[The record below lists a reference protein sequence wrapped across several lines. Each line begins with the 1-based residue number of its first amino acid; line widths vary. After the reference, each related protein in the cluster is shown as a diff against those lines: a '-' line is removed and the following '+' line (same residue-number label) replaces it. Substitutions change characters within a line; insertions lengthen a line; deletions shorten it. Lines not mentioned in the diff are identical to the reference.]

1 MKKSLMLL
9 LIVLGTL
16 NTANAQRL
24 NFGKTIK
31 VMKDYIGASAEMME
45 NHPSSIIAKN
55 VHVFYGNNLSET
67 EYYTFVYD
75 FSTKNP
81 YYCVLDTAL
90 MDCYKVDK
98 KNFYEVNF
106 GTRELSHY
114 KKSNL
119 RHFGSMKGTLEA
131 QHKIIEYYIYGNSD
145 IIPEVNYAPY
155 KKTDT
160 IIRTKQCLVFYASNF
175 NDKYRKDAIY
185 YIDKSNYELD
195 SVIWVSTGKDG
206 NRYIAKKE
214 IVTDAGDIN
223 IREINELFNF
233 GNPKYSEF
241 SRHNSKNEPPSFA
254 YSENQD
260 FTIPKVAS
268 FEIHDLNGKKTSL
281 QNESGWILL
290 DIWEFG
296 CKGCYAGFKRMGQQI
311 DSIGQTVLQ
320 QNNVKVV
327 CVNPTSDNMEF
338 IAKVAEKYNVH
349 NLLYAGKGL
358 SALINIPAYPTYY
371 LLSPNKEV
379 VKKGTHFTDEEI
391 LNTIKQYNNKH

>member
-24 NFGKTIK
+24 NYGETIK
-31 VMKDYIGASAEMME
+31 VMKDYIGASAEMMK

-67 EYYTFVYD
+67 ECYTFVYD

-81 YYCVLDTAL
+81 YYCVLDTAF
-90 MDCYKVDK
+90 MDYYKVDK
-98 KNFYEVNF
+98 KNFYEVNL
-106 GTRELSHY
+106 GTRELTHY

-119 RHFGSMKGTLEA
+119 RHFKSMKGTLQA
-131 QHKIIEYYIYGNSD
+131 NHKAIEYHLYGCNYVM
-145 IIPEVNYAPY
+145 PEVIFALY

-160 IIRTKQCLVFYASNF
+160 IIRTKPCLVFYASNF
-175 NDKYRKDAIY
+175 NEKYRRDAVY
-185 YIDKSNYELD
+185 YLDKTNYELD
-195 SVIWVSTGKDG
+195 SVLWISTDKDG

-214 IVTDAGDIN
+214 IVTDAGNIN

-233 GNPKYSEF
+233 DNPKYTEF

-260 FTIPKVAS
+260 FTMPKVAS
-268 FEIHDLNGKKTSL
+268 FEIQDLNRKKTSL
-281 QNESGWILL
+281 QNENGWILL